1 MEEKQKY
8 IICTGEDVYELED
21 EVNRNMKEGYFPIGG
36 IVVTA
41 DGKLIQALTVFPT
54 VCPC

>member
-1 MEEKQKY
+1 MSY
-8 IICTGEDVYELED
+8 DVYFCDPVSREVIELED